1 LPPEIEKPSNPE
13 TGIGHHEAEPP
24 GHGRV
29 SIEVADGTTRVLAI
43 GVSAV
48 ALVLIIGF
56 AISFYVRERHEAQ
69 LEHQTTASSDARVT
83 VDVVQVQ
90 LSPKSY
96 PLVLPG
102 QTAGWYQSTIYARVD
117 GYLGSWSAD
126 IGDRVKQGQVLAT
139 IETPDLDQQLNGARA
154 RAAAAEAE
162 VKVVESD
169 VSIAKVTY
177 QRWWES
183 PKGVVSEQER
193 EQKKADYESSLAH
206 LDEAKAQANVAEADV
221 GRYSALAAFKQ
232 VTAPYDGVIT
242 SRRIDV
248 GDLINAGSNTTPLYG
263 IAQSN
268 VIRVFVDVP
277 QKAAAETTVGLPAY
291 LTSDQ
296 FPGRVFW
303 GKVARSSMSLDSQTR
318 TQRTEVDIPNPDL
331 SLIPGMYVQVGF
343 ELKVPGLLEVP
354 AAAILFRPT
363 GLQVAVVGADDK
375 VTFSGVTIAKDNG
388 DVAALDSGVSPGD
401 RVALN
406 ISSAV
411 ASGDEVNV
419 VDDTKNMLDRI
430 AAENKTTV
438 ADEAIPPPEGG
449 IEPPVHHD
457 VPRPPAAKPLA
468 AAHTDA
474 PASQAALSRIPGD

>member
-1 LPPEIEKPSNPE
+1 LQPETEKPENPDS
-13 TGIGHHEAEPP
+13 GDGQPQAGHAE
-24 GHGRV
+24 HGRV
-29 SIEVADGTTRVLAI
+29 STEVADGTARILAI

-48 ALVLIIGF
+48 AILLLLGF
-56 AISFYVRERHEAQ
+56 AISFFIRERHEAE
-69 LEHQTTASSDARVT
+69 LEHQTSAASDAKVT

-90 LSPKSY
+90 PSPKSY

-117 GYLGSWSAD
+117 GYLGTWSAD

-154 RAAAAEAE
+154 RAAAAEAD

-169 VSIAKVTY
+169 VSITKVTY

-193 EQKKADYESSLAH
+193 EQKRADYESALAH

-221 GRYSALAAFKQ
+221 GRYSAMEAFKR

-263 IAQSN
+263 IAQAN

-296 FPGRVFW
+296 FPDRVFW
-303 GKVARSSMSLDSQTR
+303 GKVARSSMSLDPQTR
-318 TQRTEVDIPNPDL
+318 TQRTEVDIPNPDM
-331 SLIPGMYVQVGF
+331 SLVWRC
-343 ELKVPGLLEVP
+343 
-354 AAAILFRPT
+354 RPPR
-363 GLQVAVVGADDK
+363 
-375 VTFSGVTIAKDNG
+375 S
-388 DVAALDSGVSPGD
+388 
-401 RVALN
+401 
-406 ISSAV
+406 SSA
-411 ASGDEVNV
+411 
-419 VDDTKNMLDRI
+419 
-430 AAENKTTV
+430 
-438 ADEAIPPPEGG
+438 
-449 IEPPVHHD
+449 
-457 VPRPPAAKPLA
+457 RP
-468 AAHTDA
+468 
-474 PASQAALSRIPGD
+474 G